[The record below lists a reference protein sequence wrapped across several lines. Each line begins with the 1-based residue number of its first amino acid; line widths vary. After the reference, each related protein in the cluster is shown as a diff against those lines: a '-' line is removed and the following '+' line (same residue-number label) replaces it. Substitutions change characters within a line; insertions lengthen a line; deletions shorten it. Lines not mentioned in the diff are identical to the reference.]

1 MSSQTHESI
10 DDRPTVEPFPSWPVL
25 DEEMVD
31 AVSTVLRSGRIN
43 YWTGN
48 EGRQFEAEY
57 AAHVGVDYAIAA
69 ANGTVTLD
77 MALHALHIGAEDE
90 VIVTPRS
97 FIASASCVLLRGAT
111 PVFADVDRDSQNL
124 TAETIAPVLTGRTK
138 AIILVHLAGWPCEMD
153 GILALAEDRGLAVIE
168 DCAQAHRAM
177 YRGRYVGTMGR
188 IGCFSLQ
195 QSKQLA
201 TGEGG
206 VCVTDDDDLGERM
219 RLCMDKGWVR
229 GPALRAYPVMG
240 LNYRMNELT
249 AAVALAQLRK
259 LDDRVAARVRIGD
272 AIGRGLEGIPG
283 VHAPVPAQGDRNTYW
298 FYSLYV
304 DDGVGGLSPV
314 EFASAL
320 AAEGIPAS
328 HGYVGRPMHLLYS
341 PVLERRAY
349 GPTGCPWTCPHAGR
363 DIQYTPGDCPNAEDA
378 LQHLIMIG
386 MNEFYTEREADDIV
400 GAVRKVACSG

>member
-168 DCAQAHRAM
+168 DCAQAHGAL
-177 YRGRYVGTMGR
+177 YRGRPVGSMGV
-188 IGCFSLQ
+188 IGSFSFCQDKIL
-195 QSKQLA
+195 
-201 TGEGG
+201 TTGGEGG
-206 VCVTDDDDLGERM
+206 MVTTARRDLWESMWAYKDHGKRATETGGDTNWSSAFRWVRETPGTNYRLTEMQAAIGRVMLQHLPEWVAKRRANAAMLHEGLGALPGLRVSIPPAHIHHSYYKYYLDIVPDALRSDWSRDRIIAEVNRCGVPCFTGSCPEIYLEKAFDGFRPTERLPVARELGETSM
-219 RLCMDKGWVR
+219 MLLVHPTLGPAEMDR
-229 GPALRAYPVMG
+229 TIEALRATM
-240 LNYRMNELT
+240 
-249 AAVALAQLRK
+249 
-259 LDDRVAARVRIGD
+259 
-272 AIGRGLEGIPG
+272 
-283 VHAPVPAQGDRNTYW
+283 
-298 FYSLYV
+298 
-304 DDGVGGLSPV
+304 
-314 EFASAL
+314 
-320 AAEGIPAS
+320 
-328 HGYVGRPMHLLYS
+328 
-341 PVLERRAY
+341 
-349 GPTGCPWTCPHAGR
+349 
-363 DIQYTPGDCPNAEDA
+363 
-378 LQHLIMIG
+378 
-386 MNEFYTEREADDIV
+386 REAM
-400 GAVRKVACSG
+400 R